1 MGKET
6 LALFLKQQYFYIF
19 SRKCYVRVLWMV
31 DKVLLCGC
39 YGVVSQQ
46 NHLNVEAIC
55 LACCY
60 VILRVLCVVD
70 SVAMLKWF

>member
-1 MGKET
+1 
-6 LALFLKQQYFYIF
+6 
-19 SRKCYVRVLWMV
+19 MV
-31 DKVLLCGC
+31 DEVLLCGC

-46 NHLNVEAIC
+46 IHLNVEAIC

-60 VILRVLCVVD
+60 VILMVLCVVD